1 MSQYE
6 KDQNLDQE
14 VINGFGHEWAEF
26 DYLKS
31 ENDDALDRQ
40 FVAYCAPININQF
53 NPTSAI
59 AADFGA
65 GSGRWTSRL
74 LPFFSTVYSLEPSE
88 GGSKVLKSKFIN
100 EPKVK
105 LLQETVGLNSIPD
118 QSLDLGMSLGV
129 LHHIP
134 DTELAIRSVASK
146 IKSGGYFL
154 CYLYYRLENKPFFYR
169 GLFWTANSI
178 RWIISRLPH
187 TIRRLISQT
196 IAIAIYLPLARASK
210 LLQGRGKDVSN
221 FPLHHYADLP
231 FVMLQNDALDRF
243 GTRLEQRFSKKEI
256 TDMLRNAGFD
266 LSTLKFSEREP
277 FWTFSV
283 KKL

>member
-134 DTELAIRSVASK
+134 DTELAIKSVASIVGTGFFK
-146 IKSGGYFL
+146 IFSA
-154 CYLYYRLENKPFFYR
+154 RLM
-169 GLFWTANSI
+169 
-178 RWIISRLPH
+178 ISFCSSNG
-187 TIRRLISQT
+187 TI
-196 IAIAIYLPLARASK
+196 
-210 LLQGRGKDVSN
+210 
-221 FPLHHYADLP
+221 
-231 FVMLQNDALDRF
+231 
-243 GTRLEQRFSKKEI
+243 
-256 TDMLRNAGFD
+256 
-266 LSTLKFSEREP
+266 
-277 FWTFSV
+277 
-283 KKL
+283 